1 MSCNVVV
8 LDIAIRLCLTN
19 ENARDADGGFGIKDW
34 EMKLVPIAA
43 DVADAAR
50 KSRVM
55 MSKIAFIVASSLL
68 TPILSSLLHEIMPVT
83 SMKRHAAQAPRVRP
97 IISTKKYSDKYHNI
111 VGYYGI
117 AG

>member
-19 ENARDADGGFGIKDW
+19 ENARDADSGFGIKDW

-68 TPILSSLLHEIMPVT
+68 TYPQLSASRNNACHFHETARST
-83 SMKRHAAQAPRVRP
+83 SSACKAQNLN
-97 IISTKKYSDKYHNI
+97 KK
-111 VGYYGI
+111 V
-117 AG
+117 

>member
-1 MSCNVVV
+1 M
-8 LDIAIRLCLTN
+8 DIAIRLCLTN

-68 TPILSSLLHEIMPVT
+68 TPILSSLLHEII
-83 SMKRHAAQAPRVRP
+83 PRVRP

-111 VGYYGI
+111 VGYYGTI
-117 AG
+117 VW

>member
-55 MSKIAFIVASSLL
+55 MSKIAFIVASSIL
-68 TPILSSLLHEIMPVT
+68 TPILSSLLHEIMPCHFHETARST
-83 SMKRHAAQAPRVRP
+83 SSACKAHNLN
-97 IISTKKYSDKYHNI
+97 KK
-111 VGYYGI
+111 VFG
-117 AG
+117 

>member
-1 MSCNVVV
+1 MSFNVVV

-43 DVADAAR
+43 DVADVAR

-68 TPILSSLLHEIMPVT
+68 TPILSSLLHDNIMPCHFHE
-83 SMKRHAAQAPRVRP
+83 RHAAQAPRVRP
-97 IISTKKYSDKYHNI
+97 IISTKKYSDK
-111 VGYYGI
+111 
-117 AG
+117 